1 MPIVAAGRRRD
12 PRQADTKTT
21 QDPVLEAD
29 IESFP
34 ASDPPGWIPARI
46 GPASA
51 VDAGRQKIRHGA
63 QASKEIEH
71 QLILPSSKAIA
82 PTVLVDS
89 AARLIGRQ

>member
-1 MPIVAAGRRRD
+1 MPILAAGRRRD

-46 GPASA
+46 GPASP
-51 VDAGRQKIRHGA
+51 VMPDVKKSGKGAGVKRNR
-63 QASKEIEH
+63 ASI
-71 QLILPSSKAIA
+71 
-82 PTVLVDS
+82 DS
-89 AARLIGRQ
+89 A